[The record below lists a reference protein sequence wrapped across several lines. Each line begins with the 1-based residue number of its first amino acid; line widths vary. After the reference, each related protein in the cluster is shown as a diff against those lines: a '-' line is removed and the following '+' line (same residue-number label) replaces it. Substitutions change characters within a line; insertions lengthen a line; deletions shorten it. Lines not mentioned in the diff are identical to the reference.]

1 MMCHRIFL
9 RRASAAVGRGRT
21 CVGAATAPS
30 PHGSDTAGPQ
40 PMSMYGKERN
50 ALGSILSDVLSD
62 MPAAPRYFLDN
73 GTLLGLW
80 RNGAL
85 IDKDDDFDF
94 GVLVNKSE
102 FSKTWVGEFQDAVQ
116 QGLDQ
121 HHELHSGGEGG
132 VGVARYQSRVVG
144 SYADKIE
151 VFDASMGSYPL
162 AGEKYHGAR
171 YHHVS
176 CDLQMHVMDDVVV
189 EANAKIPDAEKE
201 RQGGGDGGG
210 EEVGDAAALATAT
223 AAAAILIVEETVVTG
238 KGVKIH
244 HSDFATRGKA
254 PGDVYEPFGHVTYV
268 TALSHPL
275 RGLINSRTL
284 TCGSR
289 WWHSLRPP
297 IRKGRKGPLSILSLS
312 LARSYSRPRPRPHS
326 YSRPRPRPR
335 SRSRALARRDCGLC
349 QLHADN
355 CCPTLMTSSHHIP
368 SDTTERVG
376 QSRSRPRPTCPTCTA
391 IWD

>member
-1 MMCHRIFL
+1 
-9 RRASAAVGRGRT
+9 
-21 CVGAATAPS
+21 
-30 PHGSDTAGPQ
+30 
-40 PMSMYGKERN
+40 MSMYGKERN
-50 ALGSILSDVLSD
+50 ALGSILSDVLSG

-210 EEVGDAAALATAT
+210 EEVGDAAALAAAT

-284 TCGSR
+284 TYGT
-289 WWHSLRPP
+289 HSTPQY
-297 IRKGRKGPLSILSLS
+297 GRDGRDPSVSSLS
-312 LARSYSRPRPRPHS
+312 LARSYSRPRPRPRPRS
-326 YSRPRPRPR
+326 CSRPRPRPCSLSLSLSR
-335 SRSRALARRDCGLC
+335 SRSSRLWTVSTCVNCMLATVAL
-349 QLHADN
+349 H
-355 CCPTLMTSSHHIP
+355 
-368 SDTTERVG
+368 
-376 QSRSRPRPTCPTCTA
+376 
-391 IWD
+391 